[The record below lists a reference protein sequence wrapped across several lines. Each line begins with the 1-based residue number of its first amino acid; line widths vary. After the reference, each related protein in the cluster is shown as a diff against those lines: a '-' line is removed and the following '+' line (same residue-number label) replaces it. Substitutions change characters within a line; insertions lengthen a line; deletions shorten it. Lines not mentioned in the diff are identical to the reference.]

1 MTYFVTLDD
10 KKECVGIYSDGELH
24 FDAFPEN
31 LTKTWKPSLSLD
43 SISAD
48 KAEFAYLY
56 ANGKSLGELCPEE
69 LKPQWEKINK
79 RMLAYQSSFIEAKVD
94 TVENCIFDLIPLRYL
109 TELCYLKTEIIK
121 HVFKTQEKPQNY
133 DFMRKLCVLLTE
145 IEGQKI
151 KLNLASLERNL
162 HLKRG
167 RDLAKDL
174 RHGKKNDF
182 VSYDAFKTKTGRLSV
197 KKGSFPILNLD
208 KEFRTVIEPT
218 NDWILELDYNAAE
231 LRTLLAL
238 AGKDQPVVDIHQWNS
253 GILGVS
259 RDEAKKSVISW
270 LYGSKTSDIGE
281 RLSEI
286 YAREKILSEYYDPVA
301 QIVKTPFGRKIPTD
315 DHHALNYLVQSTT
328 ADLVFDRMIA
338 LRGLLKDKKSFIKFC
353 LHDSVVIDLAQE
365 DMISVTEIFNV
376 FSNTKLGRF
385 VSSLNAGKNFG
396 ELEKVILTDGSGG
409 STQVV

>member
-24 FDAFPEN
+24 FDEFPTS
-31 LTKTWKPSLSLD
+31 LTHTWKPSLSLE
-43 SISAD
+43 SISAEG
-48 KAEFAYLY
+48 AEFAYLY
-56 ANGKSLGELCPEE
+56 AQGKTLMELCPDH
-69 LKPQWEKINK
+69 LRPQWEEINK
-79 RMLAYQSSFIEAKVD
+79 RMAAYQSSFREAKVD
-94 TVENCIFDLIPLRYL
+94 LSENCLFDLIPMRYL
-109 TELCYLKTEIIK
+109 TEFCYLKTEIIK
-121 HVFKTQEKPQNY
+121 HVFKTQEKPENY
-133 DFMRKLCVLLTE
+133 EFMRDLCVLLTE
-145 IEGQKI
+145 MEGQKI

-174 RHGKKNDF
+174 RQGKKADC
-182 VSYDAFKTKTGRLSV
+182 VSYDAFKTRTGRLSV

-208 KEFRTVIEPT
+208 KEFRCIIEPT

-238 AGKDQPVVDIHQWNS
+238 GNKEQPNEDIHQWNS

-270 LYGSKTSDIGE
+270 LYGSKISDIGK
-281 RLSEI
+281 RLSEM
-286 YAREKILSEYYDPVA
+286 YAREEILNKYYDTTRE
-301 QIVKTPFGRKIPTD
+301 IVTTPFGREIPTD

-338 LRGLLKDKKSFIKFC
+338 IRDLLKGKKSFIKFC
-353 LHDSVVIDLAQE
+353 LHDSVIIDLDHE
-365 DMISVTEIFNV
+365 ERSVIKEIFEI
-376 FSNTKLGRF
+376 FSDTRLGKF
-385 VSSLNAGKNFG
+385 KSSIAAGTNFG
-396 ELEKVILTDGSGG
+396 ELKDFNI
-409 STQVV
+409 

>member
-10 KKECVGIYSDGELH
+10 KRECVGIYNDGELH
-24 FDAFPEN
+24 FNDFPAS
-31 LTKTWKPSLSLD
+31 LTRTWKPTLSLA

-48 KAEFAYLY
+48 DADFAYLY
-56 ANGKSLGELCPEE
+56 GQGGTLSELCPEE
-69 LKPQWEKINK
+69 LKPQWKDINK
-79 RMLAYQSSFIEAKVD
+79 RMIAYQSSFREAKVD
-94 TVENCIFDLIPLRYL
+94 LSENCLFDLIPMRYL
-109 TELCYLKTEIIK
+109 TEFCYLKTEIIK
-121 HVFKTQEKPQNY
+121 HVFKTREKPENY
-133 DFMRKLCVLLTE
+133 EFMRDLCVLLTE

-151 KLNLASLERNL
+151 KLNLATLEQKL

-167 RDLAKDL
+167 RELAKDL
-174 RHGKKNDF
+174 RQGKKADY

-208 KEFRTVIEPT
+208 KEFRCVVEPT

-238 AGKDQPVVDIHQWNS
+238 GDKEQPSEDIHQWNS

-270 LYGSKTSDIGE
+270 LYGSKISDIGK

-286 YAREKILSEYYDPVA
+286 YARETILNKHYDPVRGT
-301 QIVKTPFGRKIPTD
+301 VTTPFGRVIPAD

-338 LRGLLKDKKSFIKFC
+338 IRDLLKDKKSFIKFC
-353 LHDSVVIDLAQE
+353 LHDSVVIDLAHE
-365 DMISVTEIFNV
+365 ERAVIKDILSIF
-376 FSNTKLGRF
+376 SATKLGEF
-385 VSSLNAGKNFG
+385 KSSISAGPNFG
-396 ELEKVILTDGSGG
+396 ELKDFNI
-409 STQVV
+409 

>member
-10 KKECVGIYSDGELH
+10 KKECVGIYSAGELH
-24 FDAFPEN
+24 FEEFPTN
-31 LTKTWKPSLSLD
+31 LTRTWKPTLSLG

-48 KAEFAYLY
+48 AADFAYLY
-56 ANGKSLGELCPEE
+56 GEGKSLSELCPPE
-69 LKPQWEKINK
+69 LKPKWKEINK
-79 RMLAYQSSFIEAKVD
+79 RMAAYQSSFREAKVS
-94 TVENCIFDLIPLRYL
+94 TGENCIFDLIPIRYL

-121 HVFKTQEKPQNY
+121 HVFKTVEKPQNY
-133 DFMRKLCVLLTE
+133 DFMKGLLTLLTE

-151 KLNLASLERNL
+151 KLNVASLEQKL
-162 HLKRG
+162 HIKRA
-167 RDLAKDL
+167 RDFANDL
-174 RHGKKNDF
+174 RKGKKYDF
-182 VSYDAFKTKTGRLSV
+182 VSYDAFKTRTGRLSV
-197 KKGSFPILNLD
+197 KKNSFPILNLD
-208 KEFRTVIEPT
+208 KEFRCVIEPT

-238 AGKDQPVVDIHQWNS
+238 AGKSQPTEDIHQWNS
-253 GILGVS
+253 EVLHVS
-259 RDEAKKSVISW
+259 RSEAKKSVISW
-270 LYGSKTSDIGE
+270 LYGSKMSDIGE
-281 RLSEI
+281 KLSQM
-286 YAREKILSEYYDPVA
+286 YARTEVLNKHYDPVK
-301 QIVKTPFGRKIPTD
+301 QIVTTPFGRVIPAD

-338 LRGLLKDKKSFIKFC
+338 IRDLLKDKKSFIKFC

-365 DMISVTEIFNV
+365 DMVSVTEIFNV

-396 ELEKVILTDGSGG
+396 ELEKVILTGGSGG

>member
-31 LTKTWKPSLSLD
+31 LTKTWKPSLSLN

-56 ANGKSLGELCPEE
+56 AGGKSLGELCPEE

-79 RMLAYQSSFIEAKVD
+79 RMLAYQSSFKEAKVD
-94 TVENCIFDLIPLRYL
+94 TVENCIFDLIPMRYL

-133 DFMRKLCVLLTE
+133 DFMRELCVLLTE
-145 IEGQKI
+145 IEGQRI
-151 KLNLASLERNL
+151 NLNLASLERNL

-174 RHGKKNDF
+174 RQGRKNDF

-197 KKGSFPILNLD
+197 KKSSFPILNLD
-208 KEFRTVIEPT
+208 KEFRSVIEPT

-238 AGKDQPVVDIHQWNS
+238 AGKDQPHEDIHQWNS

-270 LYGSKTSDIGE
+270 LYGSKTSDIGK

-286 YAREKILSEYYDPVA
+286 YAREEILNKYYDPVK
-301 QIVKTPFGRKIPTD
+301 QVVTTPFGRVIPAD

-338 LRGLLKDKKSFIKFC
+338 IRGLLKDKKSFIKFC
-353 LHDSVVIDLAQE
+353 LHDSVVIDLDHE
-365 DMISVTEIFNV
+365 EKPLWREIFEI
-376 FSNTKLGRF
+376 FSDTKLGKF
-385 VSSLNAGKNFG
+385 KSSVSAGKNFG
-396 ELEKVILTDGSGG
+396 DL
-409 STQVV
+409 QRMNA

>member
-1 MTYFVTLDD
+1 MTCFVTLDD

-24 FDAFPEN
+24 FDEFPTN
-31 LTKTWKPSLSLD
+31 LTRTWKPSLSLD

-56 ANGKSLGELCPEE
+56 ADGQNLNELCPKE
-69 LKPQWEKINK
+69 LKPQWEEVNK
-79 RMLAYQSSFIEAKVD
+79 RMAAYQSSFREAKVD
-94 TVENCIFDLIPLRYL
+94 TSENCIFDLIPIRYL
-109 TELCYLKTEIIK
+109 TEFCYLKTEIIK
-121 HVFKTQEKPQNY
+121 HVFKTREKPQNY
-133 DFMRKLCVLLTE
+133 DFMRQLCVLLTE
-145 IEGQKI
+145 MEGQRI

-174 RHGKKNDF
+174 RQGRKSNF

-208 KEFRTVIEPT
+208 KEFRCVIEPT

-238 AGKDQPVVDIHQWNS
+238 GNKEQPIEDIHQWNS

-286 YAREKILSEYYDPVA
+286 YAREKILSEYYDPVKEL
-301 QIVKTPFGRKIPTD
+301 VTTPFGRVIPAD

-338 LRGLLKDKKSFIKFC
+338 IRDLLKDKKSFIKFC
-353 LHDSVVIDLAQE
+353 LHDSVVIDLDHSE
-365 DMISVTEIFNV
+365 GSVIKEISKIF
-376 FSNTKLGRF
+376 SDTKLGKF
-385 VSSLNAGKNFG
+385 KSSVSAGKNFG
-396 ELEKVILTDGSGG
+396 DL
-409 STQVV
+409 QRMNA